1 MMKMKLVLTLILFLL
16 LFLHIP
22 GSVIAQ
28 EESNIPAVEGAV
40 EEIPSGFRTVQMGM
54 DIDAVKEALIADGNF
69 SYRGDPDI
77 SLLPSP
83 NEYLI
88 EVRGRDFIRRAY
100 FQFYDR
106 KLYIII
112 LVLNPDLLGHFTMY
126 TTFVE
131 KFGEPLSLSP
141 IEVVWESELYRL
153 SLERPLSIKYL
164 DIKVFEALLQES
176 RKLES
181 LGELSREQFLEQ
193 F

>member
-1 MMKMKLVLTLILFLL
+1 MMKMKPVLTSTLFLL
-16 LFLHIP
+16 LSLHIP
-22 GSVIAQ
+22 GIIIAQ
-28 EESNIPAVEGAV
+28 EEGNSLSMERAV
-40 EEIPSGFRTVQMGM
+40 EEIPSGFRAVQMGM
-54 DIDAVKEALIADGNF
+54 DIDAVKEVLIADGNF

-83 NEYLI
+83 NESLI
-88 EVRGRDFIRRAY
+88 EVRGTDFIRRAY
-100 FQFYDR
+100 FQFHDR

-112 LVLNPDLLGHFTMY
+112 LVLNPDLLDHFTMY

-141 IEVVWESELYRL
+141 IEVIWESESYRL

-164 DIKVFEALLQES
+164 DIKVFEALLRES